1 MTGQNISCDDCH
13 LISGNRPP
21 IANCGADK
29 VVSTG
34 SATQFSGS
42 SSYDHDGTIVGYEWD
57 FGDSTPKVNGITV
70 SHTYTTMGIYQINLT
85 VTDNQGA
92 IDTDT
97 SAITVRVAQ
106 TSFIDKILG
115 VKKPGL
121 IVRIIGQNF
130 GETQGDSIVRIGPK
144 TFDSSSPG
152 IKLWSNIKIR
162 IRLPNYQC
170 GWFQGQDYRY
180 IKVWVTVDSVDSNKK
195 RIKVIKPFTCP

>member
-1 MTGQNISCDDCH
+1 MSGQNISCDDCH

-34 SATQFSGS
+34 FVTQFSGS
-42 SSYDHDGTIVGYEWD
+42 SSYDHDGTIVGYQWD

-70 SHTYTTMGIYQINLT
+70 SHTYTTTGIYQVNLA
-85 VTDNQGA
+85 VTDNQGK

-97 SAITVRVAQ
+97 SAITVRVDQ
-106 TSFIDKILG
+106 TLVIDKILG
-115 VKKPGL
+115 VKEPGL

-130 GETQGDSIVRIGPK
+130 GDTQGDSIVHIGPK
-144 TFDSSSPG
+144 IFDSSSPR
-152 IKLWSNIKIR
+152 IKLWSDTNIR

-170 GWFQGQDYRY
+170 GWFNGQSYKY
-180 IKVWVTVDSVDSNKK
+180 IRVWVTVDGLDSNKK
-195 RIKVIKPFTCP
+195 RIKIIKPDTCL